1 MSVAYR
7 DLQRAIV
14 FLSDIDRIEIDG
26 KMLAEDVLSVS
37 EALPDP
43 DEFKLAIAATRRA
56 LMQLGEGRI
65 EGTPLRFRL
74 AEWRSLHYQHKRGRG
89 QRADM
94 RIVYRILADGARIQ
108 VRGFGHRHDPQ
119 DIYRRLRE
127 RAR

>member
-14 FLSDIDRIEIDG
+14 LLSDIDDVEFDG
-26 KMLAEDVLSVS
+26 KTLAEDVLSVS
-37 EALPDP
+37 EALSDP
-43 DEFKLAIAATRRA
+43 AEFKLVIAATRRA
-56 LMQLGEGRI
+56 LVQLGEGRI
-65 EGTPLRFRL
+65 EGTPLRFKL

-89 QRADM
+89 QHADM
-94 RIVYRILADGARIQ
+94 RIVYRVLEDGSGIR

-127 RAR
+127 RDR